1 MEISLCYVGTP
12 KRSNVFLSTIAAE
25 TMALLE
31 ASETCFW
38 LSHIINEMLDIPLG
52 ITKIYCDN
60 KSLTEAAH
68 STTAIEEKRL
78 RVDLAAIRQ
87 SISRN
92 KFKLRWIKTKH
103 QLADSLTKQGADSSQ
118 FVESLESAKF

>member
-1 MEISLCYVGTP
+1 M
-12 KRSNVFLSTIAAE
+12 KRACRSTIAAE

-52 ITKIYCDN
+52 ITEIYCDS

-68 STTAIEEKRL
+68 STTAVEGKQL

-87 SISRN
+87 SVSRN
-92 KFKLRWIKTKH
+92 EFKLKWIKTKH
-103 QLADSLTKQGADSSQ
+103 QLADSLTKQGLIHHDLSKPLTVLGSSTHKQ
-118 FVESLESAKF
+118 TYVNM

>member
-1 MEISLCYVGTP
+1 M
-12 KRSNVFLSTIAAE
+12 KRVCRSTIAVE
-25 TMALLE
+25 TMTLLE
-31 ASETCFW
+31 APETCFW

-92 KFKLRWIKTKH
+92 EFKLRWIKTKH